1 MGLFSKE
8 KRARGD
14 KRIPRNVVFHRIK
27 IVLVTNIFI
36 FFHLLLYFMV
46 VSLACLGVGCLA
58 MGWSSMNC
66 LFDKDKIGLARIYL
80 SPGQL
85 FVVGTKS
92 KLS

>member
-1 MGLFSKE
+1 
-8 KRARGD
+8 
-14 KRIPRNVVFHRIK
+14 
-27 IVLVTNIFI
+27 
-36 FFHLLLYFMV
+36 MV